1 MGIVISKIAFAFPVG
16 KIAKKQSE
24 GVCFSL
30 KECVFANWTPKI
42 QWHIVKNTLLH
53 ISLLFNFSAD
63 HTTTERHKHR
73 PLFHQQIEINLGRDS
88 RTIPKRLHGWLQN
101 PISIGTTEWN
111 APVLLEFD
119 RFVFEHEITGLLPY
133 AEYKVDIFGYAFEG
147 DGPEHT
153 YFAGENL

>member
-1 MGIVISKIAFAFPVG
+1 LLSQW
-16 KIAKKQSE
+16 AKSPKN
-24 GVCFSL
+24 SL

-53 ISLLFNFSAD
+53 ISLLLILAPIIPPPNVTNIDRYSTNKLRLTWD
-63 HTTTERHKHR
+63 
-73 PLFHQQIEINLGRDS
+73 EIPEQYQRGYMVGYKIRYQLVRQSGQD
-88 RTIPKRLHGWLQN
+88 
-101 PISIGTTEWN
+101 ISVGN